1 MGADQGHG
9 WRGLIKDAASGG
21 FDVFFRL
28 TRFDNGICWKIQGFL
43 WSPKFLSVCWDKF
56 KLNWF
61 PHIWLIET
69 MILEEY

>member
-28 TRFDNGICWKIQGFL
+28 TRFDNGICWKIKGFFYGL
-43 WSPKFLSVCWDKF
+43 QNSFLCVGIN
-56 KLNWF
+56 LN
-61 PHIWLIET
+61 
-69 MILEEY
+69 

>member
-28 TRFDNGICWKIQGFL
+28 TRVDNGICWKIQVFFHGLQNSFL
-43 WSPKFLSVCWDKF
+43 CARVN
-56 KLNWF
+56 LN
-61 PHIWLIET
+61 
-69 MILEEY
+69 